1 MFPQWGINCGH
12 SIEKPSPVLPAR
24 MDKMCPYIIQA
35 DESGIPI
42 AIAVYDDDSEV
53 TKKIK
58 TFMAAFGI
66 IDIKMRMLRIKELKK
81 ITGFG
86 EDYILKGTQ
95 QEQKKYIGNAVPV
108 LLAKAIIES
117 FANQIEQ
124 PIRKTA

>member
-1 MFPQWGINCGH
+1 M
-12 SIEKPSPVLPAR
+12 PV
-24 MDKMCPYIIQA
+24 
-35 DESGIPI
+35 